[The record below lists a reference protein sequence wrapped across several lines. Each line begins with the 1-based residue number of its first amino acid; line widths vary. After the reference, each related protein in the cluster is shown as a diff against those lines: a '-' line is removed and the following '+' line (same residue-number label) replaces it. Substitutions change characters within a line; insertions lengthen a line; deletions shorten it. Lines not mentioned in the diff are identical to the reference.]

1 MSDEWRAQLWQDG
14 MVVAAVSGPDGE
26 SVQREIKHYAAQYE
40 QDGPVRIRLIPPRKR
55 S

>member
-1 MSDEWRAQLWQDG
+1 MSNEWHAKLWQFG

-26 SVQREIKHYAAQYE
+26 CVQREIRHYAAQYE
-40 QDGPVRIRLIPPRKR
+40 QDGPVRVELIPPRRR